1 MVFDDFSKCGDFGNV
16 YASRKLRGLGNRLN
30 QRPVRQTLLL
40 QKSLHAFFSLLGFC
54 AGLGFGVGGMTW
66 VAPPVWAIV
75 PYPSQSQILEAVEK
89 GQEGAR
95 NRNPPNT
102 LYWRFGSLEENFQ
115 PHGFLMTKL
124 SGIAVMAGHFALRG
138 EQPTSQ
144 DIQRVLDEKVL
155 QVVVMIFGDTPTFA
169 RDSYLLLKQGNR
181 LIKPDRIRFDAR
193 ASPISQRQG
202 EPVFRAKIVA
212 SFVYGAFDLE
222 APTTIKVFPGAG
234 GEMTFDLDFSAIP

>member
-1 MVFDDFSKCGDFGNV
+1 M
-16 YASRKLRGLGNRLN
+16 
-30 QRPVRQTLLL
+30 
-40 QKSLHAFFSLLGFC
+40 
-54 AGLGFGVGGMTW
+54 
-66 VAPPVWAIV
+66 APPVWAIV
-75 PYPSQSQILEAVEK
+75 PYPSPSQILEAVEK

-102 LYWRFGSLEENFQ
+102 LYWRFGSLEEHFQ

-144 DIQRVLDEKVL
+144 DIQRVLDEEVM

-193 ASPISQRQG
+193 ASP
-202 EPVFRAKIVA
+202 
-212 SFVYGAFDLE
+212 
-222 APTTIKVFPGAG
+222 
-234 GEMTFDLDFSAIP
+234 